1 MKRVDS
7 CQGFSLIELLVA
19 QVLVMLTVLSVSGAL
34 IAAQRY
40 GRSSANWM
48 RAIALMVDAQETI
61 RAGHGLEPLPEGD
74 THQRV
79 VVTAIE
85 SNQPP
90 LRRAEVT
97 ISWNDGRPHTWSIIN
112 VVPNME

>member
-1 MKRVDS
+1 MKRVGS

-19 QVLVMLTVLSVSGAL
+19 QVLVMLTVLAVSGAL

-40 GRSSANWM
+40 ARGSANWM

-61 RAGHGLEPLPEGD
+61 RAGHGLEPLSEGD

-79 VVTAIE
+79 VVAGVE
-85 SNQPP
+85 PNQPR

-97 ISWNDGRPHTWSIIN
+97 ITWNDGRPHSWSISN
-112 VVPNME
+112 VMPSTE